1 MSEPCEKGDLISGTP
16 HLTMPSFSYERLAYH
31 RSLQNMSESW
41 SSNPHFIHASEYP
54 FFEFWECFIWP
65 QISAVAVHKG
75 RSYVFELNS
84 TYSLDSCSAGNETR
98 YINHSSTPNCC
109 CIGTSVFF
117 LFLNIHWCRDAE
129 FSDPLLVML
138 VNGEHRIGVY
148 ASTCTLHL
156 YIIPKRQLNIP
167 SLFTA
172 TKILEGEE
180 LFINYG
186 PNFFPTPDTKE
197 KEEEPEPIPS
207 SSIQY
212 AEDSSDSTSSC
223 FKRSDSNSDSDSD

>member
-1 MSEPCEKGDLISGTP
+1 MLV
-16 HLTMPSFSYERLAYH
+16 RA
-31 RSLQNMSESW
+31 
-41 SSNPHFIHASEYP
+41 HFIY
-54 FFEFWECFIWP
+54 
-65 QISAVAVHKG
+65 IS
-75 RSYVFELNS
+75 FQ
-84 TYSLDSCSAGNETR
+84 
-98 YINHSSTPNCC
+98 
-109 CIGTSVFF
+109 
-117 LFLNIHWCRDAE
+117 
-129 FSDPLLVML
+129 
-138 VNGEHRIGVY
+138 
-148 ASTCTLHL
+148 
-156 YIIPKRQLNIP
+156 KRQLNIP